1 MAVRNKTE
9 FEAKKIYFIT
19 FTVCE
24 WQKIFTS
31 QKYFDLFYNWFDYQ
45 REHYQNRIHG
55 YVIMPNHF
63 HGLLYINP
71 ESPSMQQ
78 MRMSSTPLCLI
89 SFSVLSQNLAPSFS
103 PIHMPR
109 ISFIP

>member
-31 QKYFDLFYNWFDYQ
+31 QKYLICF
-45 REHYQNRIHG
+45 IIG
-55 YVIMPNHF
+55 
-63 HGLLYINP
+63 
-71 ESPSMQQ
+71 
-78 MRMSSTPLCLI
+78 STI
-89 SFSVLSQNLAPSFS
+89 KENTIKTGF
-103 PIHMPR
+103 MDT
-109 ISFIP
+109 